1 MLCYFL
7 IYYSNIT
14 FKCTKQVQFFIIITV
29 SLLAVIFINSI
40 LVYGNILL
48 APEINCIE
56 TTSSIMMD
64 DYVRYIRNSLISDLH
79 QEFNSLNPEQGLCIE
94 QITIVDQSFSF
105 LPGLIYEFRDLI
117 QLQLSSISAVE
128 IVGLFYKPSLLFV
141 LFTLILIGITLK
153 SIWRTESKRSTERK
167 GFTQL
172 IRSNVLKKQ
181 DNKCDHCRKILTV
194 VDFHHKNGD
203 RSDNRQKNCQ
213 ALCPNCHAI
222 ETRGLS
228 RWM

>member
-14 FKCTKQVQFFIIITV
+14 FKYTKQVQFFIIITV
-29 SLLAVIFINSI
+29 SLLAVIFINGI

-48 APEINCIE
+48 APEIDCIE
-56 TTSSIMMD
+56 TSSLIMMD
-64 DYVRYIRNSLISDLH
+64 NYVRYIRNSLISDLH
-79 QEFNSLNPEQGLCIE
+79 QKFNSLNPEQGLCIE

-117 QLQLSSISAVE
+117 ELQLSSLSVVE

-153 SIWRTESKRSTERK
+153 SIWRTKNKRFTERK

-222 ETRGLS
+222 KTRGLS

>member
-14 FKCTKQVQFFIIITV
+14 FKCTKQVQFFIVITV
-29 SLLAVIFINSI
+29 SLLAVTFFNGIT
-40 LVYGNILL
+40 VYENTLL
-48 APEINCIE
+48 APEIYCIE

-64 DYVRYIRNSLISDLH
+64 DYVHYIKNFLISDLH
-79 QEFNSLNPEQGLCIE
+79 QEINSLNSDQGLCLE
-94 QITIVDQSFSF
+94 QLVLVDHPFSF
-105 LPGLIYEFRDLI
+105 LQSSIYEFTDLI
-117 QLQLSSISAVE
+117 QLHLSSLTVVE
-128 IVGLFYKPSLLFV
+128 IIGLIYKPSFLFV
-141 LFTLILIGITLK
+141 LFSLILVGITLK
-153 SIWRTESKRSTERK
+153 SIWKTESKRSKERK

-172 IRSNVLKKQ
+172 IRSNILKKQ

-203 RSDNRQKNCQ
+203 RSDNRQRNCQ

-222 ETRGLS
+222 ETRGLIKL
-228 RWM
+228 R